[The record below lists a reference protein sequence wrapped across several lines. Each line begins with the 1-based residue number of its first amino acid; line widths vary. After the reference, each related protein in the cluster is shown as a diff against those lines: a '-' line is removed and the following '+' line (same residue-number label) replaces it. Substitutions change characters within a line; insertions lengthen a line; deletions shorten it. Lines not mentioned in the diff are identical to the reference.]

1 LTAIPTTVILSG
13 EIGRGRGDMAIY
25 TINLG
30 NTLRRTAHKYPDRV
44 ALVSHEGE
52 RLTYHQLDRMSNRFA
67 NALVKLGIKK
77 GEHIATLFLNCNEQ
91 LIAFFGILKIGGVVL
106 PVNVRLAAPEMHWIL
121 DHSDSTAVIFS
132 KGFKD
137 RVERLRPELTG
148 IRHYVMVGKDPPTH
162 TLSFEEVLDKGGDDD
177 PGQEVGGDDEAFLL
191 YTAGTTGRPKGVL
204 LTHNGL
210 IWNCVS
216 WTHAGVYRED
226 DLSLHVFPLYHIAA
240 LGSVLTYVYLG
251 GTIYLKEAFDP
262 KDCMETIER
271 EKITRWAAAPTV
283 FNILLQL
290 PEIERYH
297 TTSLTL
303 LGSGAAIMPS
313 ETQRRLREVFP
324 SAQIFDT
331 YGMTEASGGITTL
344 PPRDS
349 TRKVACVGRPVI
361 GVEMRV
367 VDENDRDVAPGEVG
381 EVVFRGNNLMKGY
394 YKDPEATEGAM
405 RGGWYR
411 TGDLGRLDDE
421 GYLYIV
427 DRRKDMIVTGGENVY
442 PREVE
447 EVLYSH
453 PKIAETAVIGVA
465 DSKWGEAIKAVVVLE
480 SGETTS
486 EEEIID
492 FCRERI
498 AGFKCPK
505 SVDFVQALPKNPAGK
520 ILKRELRQ
528 RYGKSITY

>member
-1 LTAIPTTVILSG
+1 
-13 EIGRGRGDMAIY
+13 
-25 TINLG
+25 
-30 NTLRRTAHKYPDRV
+30 
-44 ALVSHEGE
+44 
-52 RLTYHQLDRMSNRFA
+52 
-67 NALVKLGIKK
+67 
-77 GEHIATLFLNCNEQ
+77 
-91 LIAFFGILKIGGVVL
+91 
-106 PVNVRLAAPEMHWIL
+106 
-121 DHSDSTAVIFS
+121 
-132 KGFKD
+132 
-137 RVERLRPELTG
+137 
-148 IRHYVMVGKDPPTH
+148 
-162 TLSFEEVLDKGGDDD
+162 
-177 PGQEVGGDDEAFLL
+177 
-191 YTAGTTGRPKGVL
+191 
-204 LTHNGL
+204 
-210 IWNCVS
+210 
-216 WTHAGVYRED
+216 
-226 DLSLHVFPLYHIAA
+226 
-240 LGSVLTYVYLG
+240 
-251 GTIYLKEAFDP
+251 
-262 KDCMETIER
+262 
-271 EKITRWAAAPTV
+271 
-283 FNILLQL
+283 
-290 PEIERYH
+290 
-297 TTSLTL
+297 
-303 LGSGAAIMPS
+303 
-313 ETQRRLREVFP
+313 
-324 SAQIFDT
+324 
-331 YGMTEASGGITTL
+331 MTEASGGITTL